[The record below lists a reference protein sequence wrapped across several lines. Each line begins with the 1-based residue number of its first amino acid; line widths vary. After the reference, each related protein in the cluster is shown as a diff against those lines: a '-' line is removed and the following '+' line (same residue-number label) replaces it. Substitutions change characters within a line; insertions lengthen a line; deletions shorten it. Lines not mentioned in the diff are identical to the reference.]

1 MEEVAV
7 ERVEN
12 VSSFVREVIRIIT
25 HSHLDNANVFMV
37 GHFLVILILIDLFLV
52 ALISNRLGTQK
63 MYPGI
68 LPRYLKQA
76 S

>member
-1 MEEVAV
+1 MYNRCYPHQLNRGRVQVEEVAV

-37 GHFLVILILIDLFLV
+37 GHFLVVLILIDL
-52 ALISNRLGTQK
+52 
-63 MYPGI
+63 
-68 LPRYLKQA
+68 LP
-76 S
+76 